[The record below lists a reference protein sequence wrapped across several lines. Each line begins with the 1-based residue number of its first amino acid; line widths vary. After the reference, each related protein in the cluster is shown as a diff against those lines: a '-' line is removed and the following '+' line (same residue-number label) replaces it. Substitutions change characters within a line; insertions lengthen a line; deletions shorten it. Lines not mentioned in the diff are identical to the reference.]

1 LHLLKECTAH
11 RDWQT
16 TNTAYCGECDLGD
29 LFGQE
34 GAPQTEQSLLKT
46 SKNTGVHWLSVAS
59 SMI

>member
-1 LHLLKECTAH
+1 M
-11 RDWQT
+11 DWQT